1 MDLWPVGD
9 FCTLPTP
16 ARPHRVSEFDEL
28 FRGQINAPHWIDS
41 DKVEFTFAS
50 LDGLYEQVSDL
61 LARETACC
69 SFFDFSIVEQSK
81 TPAGKAQLVLR
92 VAVPAGRHDV
102 LEALTDRAERRWT
115 ADPRVPTDNA
125 G

>member
-1 MDLWPVGD
+1 MDMWSVGE
-9 FCTLPTP
+9 FCTLPTA

-28 FRGQINAPHWIDS
+28 FRDQIDAPHWINS
-41 DKVEFTFAS
+41 DNVEFRFAS
-50 LDGLYEQVSDL
+50 VGDRYEQVSDL
-61 LARETACC
+61 VARETACC
-69 SFFDFSIVEQSK
+69 SFFDFSITEQS
-81 TPAGKAQLVLR
+81 TTAAGGPQLVLR

-115 ADPRVPTDNA
+115 ADPRVPSDA